1 MRVCTHFDDV
11 NVRLV
16 DTPGF
21 DDSNRSDASILG
33 DVAKWLGEKYKQK
46 ILLNGVVYLHRITDI
61 RMPTS
66 SLRSIRA
73 LRNVCGAD
81 ALSNVHLATTM
92 WERLT
97 LKAEGDQREEMLM
110 EPGHW
115 GDMIKKGCKVHRLEN
130 NPHSALD
137 LVRRALDNSF
147 PVALKIQ
154 QEMVDED
161 RSFEETVAGRELY
174 LELVRERERFEKEK
188 AEILRELEESR
199 AKKEQDTKA
208 LDHLLEQVSKKDR
221 AMEKLKSD
229 FDRDVTRERRLERNK
244 YEREKQAVLDQIQE
258 MRRVYGGS
266 QSMEEEQQAIV
277 QELDQQLWTK
287 NRDIESLRS
296 HLPQVARKNLYEY
309 GGTTTTSYNE
319 DRLTRAERELREE
332 RQRFAD
338 VVHQHETR
346 IAALDNDL
354 KFLEQRS
361 QGEREIA
368 TSHRHTYRGRQ
379 RHEDPNRLRDETIA
393 TLREEIKSLRRELES
408 LTSYRQQYTTMNG
421 GATISQKIVYS
432 P

>member
-1 MRVCTHFDDV
+1 MRVCTYFDDI

-21 DDSNRSDASILG
+21 DDSNRSDVSILG

-61 RMPTS
+61 RMPIS

-81 ALSNVHLATTM
+81 VLSNVHLAIIM

-97 LKAEGDQREEMLM
+97 LKAKGDQREEMLM

-115 GDMIKKGCKVHRLEN
+115 GDMIKKGCKVHCLEN

-137 LVRRALDNSF
+137 LVRYVLDNSF

-199 AKKEQDTKA
+199 AKKEQDIKA

-229 FDRDVTRERRLERNK
+229 FDRDITRERRLERNK
-244 YEREKQAVLDQIQE
+244 YEREK
-258 MRRVYGGS
+258 
-266 QSMEEEQQAIV
+266 
-277 QELDQQLWTK
+277 
-287 NRDIESLRS
+287 
-296 HLPQVARKNLYEY
+296 
-309 GGTTTTSYNE
+309 
-319 DRLTRAERELREE
+319 
-332 RQRFAD
+332 
-338 VVHQHETR
+338 
-346 IAALDNDL
+346 
-354 KFLEQRS
+354 
-361 QGEREIA
+361 
-368 TSHRHTYRGRQ
+368 
-379 RHEDPNRLRDETIA
+379 
-393 TLREEIKSLRRELES
+393 
-408 LTSYRQQYTTMNG
+408 
-421 GATISQKIVYS
+421 
-432 P
+432 